1 MFISFP
7 SLGLYLQ
14 IVETKPPHCQG
25 YGPGET
31 FFWYLWGK
39 YGRKLLSVFFKFEGL
54 KMSNLN
60 DRVIA
65 IVAKKLDVSEDKIT
79 ESSNFVDDL
88 GADSLATLELVMA
101 LEEEF
106 ECEIPDDVAEKI
118 RTVKDALDY
127 IQANAKAT

>member
-1 MFISFP
+1 
-7 SLGLYLQ
+7 
-14 IVETKPPHCQG
+14 
-25 YGPGET
+25 
-31 FFWYLWGK
+31 
-39 YGRKLLSVFFKFEGL
+39 
-54 KMSNLN
+54 MSNLN